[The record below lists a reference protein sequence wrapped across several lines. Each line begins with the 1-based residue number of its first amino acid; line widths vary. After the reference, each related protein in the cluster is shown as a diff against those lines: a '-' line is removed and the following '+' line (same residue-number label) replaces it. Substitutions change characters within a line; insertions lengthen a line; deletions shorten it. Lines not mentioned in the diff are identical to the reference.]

1 MPGDGGAAAVKL
13 QKASRI
19 ALYAVLELAGR
30 PDDFLTAADMSDTY
44 GISVNHMGKVMPT
57 LVRAGLVQSV
67 RGAKGGF
74 QFAGNPR
81 RTTLMDVIEL
91 FETVGGPEGAARE
104 PGEHTTVGRAL
115 GEVLDEIDQIAQATL
130 GSITIATMLKLVGR
144 QLDTAAE

>member
-1 MPGDGGAAAVKL
+1 MKL
-13 QKASRI
+13 QKASRF

-30 PDDFLTAADMSDTY
+30 PEGYLTASEMGDTY
-44 GISVNHMGKVMPT
+44 AISVNHLGKVMRT
-57 LVRAGLVQSV
+57 LVGAGMVRSV

-74 QFAGNPR
+74 QFSGDAR

-91 FETVGGPEGAARE
+91 FETVGGPEGSAGE

-130 GSITIATMLKLVGR
+130 RSITIATMLKLIGR
-144 QLDTAAE
+144 QSVSAAATDPREGALS